1 MIMQGGQGMLS
12 FRKVAVFMALVSF
25 LLGLSAVADA
35 AQSRTPRR
43 ASAAESGEPDRLP
56 GRGPGAPEMVLRG
69 PVVSVNPASGFI
81 VLQHGTGKN
90 AEEIPVEVDNKTN
103 ITRAGR
109 RLSIDEI
116 KVGDRVKIS
125 YTGQAA
131 AVSKTVDVTSGPA
144 MRSRRRG

>member
-1 MIMQGGQGMLS
+1 MLNI
-12 FRKVAVFMALVSF
+12 RKVAVFMALVGF
-25 LLGLSAVADA
+25 MLGLAAVADA
-35 AQSRTPRR
+35 AHSRAHRR
-43 ASAAESGEPDRLP
+43 AASAESGEPDRLP
-56 GRGPGAPEMVLRG
+56 GRGPGAPEMILQG
-69 PVVSVNPASGFI
+69 PVVSVSPASGFI

-109 RLSIDEI
+109 KLTIDEI

-131 AVSKTVDVTSGPA
+131 AVSKTVDVTGGPA
-144 MRSRRRG
+144 MRSRKRG

>member
-1 MIMQGGQGMLS
+1 MVS
-12 FRKVAVFMALVSF
+12 FRKVAVFMTLVGF
-25 LLGLSAVADA
+25 MLGIAAIADA
-35 AQSRTPRR
+35 AHSRAHRR
-43 ASAAESGEPDRLP
+43 ASAPESGEPDRLP
-56 GRGPGAPEMVLRG
+56 GRGSGAPEMILRG
-69 PVVSVNPASGFI
+69 PVVSVSPASGFI

-109 RLSIDEI
+109 KLTIDEI

-131 AVSKTVDVTSGPA
+131 SVSKTVDVTSGPA

>member
-1 MIMQGGQGMLS
+1 MLS
-12 FRKVAVFMALVSF
+12 FRKVAVFMALVGF
-25 LLGLSAVADA
+25 MLGLAAVADA
-35 AQSRTPRR
+35 AHSKAHGKPR
-43 ASAAESGEPDRLP
+43 AAESGDPERLP
-56 GRGPGAPEMVLRG
+56 GRGPGAPEMILRG
-69 PVVSVNPASGFI
+69 PVVSVSPASGFI

-109 RLSIDEI
+109 KLTIDEI

-131 AVSKTVDVTSGPA
+131 TVSKTVDVTAGPA
-144 MRSRRRG
+144 MRSRKRG